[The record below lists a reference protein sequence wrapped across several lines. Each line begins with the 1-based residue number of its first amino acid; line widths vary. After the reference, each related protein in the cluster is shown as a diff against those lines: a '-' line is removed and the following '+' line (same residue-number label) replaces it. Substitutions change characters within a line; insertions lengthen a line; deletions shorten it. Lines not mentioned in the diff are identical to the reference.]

1 MSRLE
6 FDCVVPV
13 DHPCLPGHFPGRPIV
28 PGVLLLDQV
37 LSALQQ
43 ATHRRIAR
51 LQRVK
56 FAAALLP
63 DESAIA
69 RCEIEGLQVSFRVCA
84 QRDNVEVVLASG
96 SALLLAVGRVT

>member
-6 FDCVVPV
+6 FDCGVRA

-37 LSALQQ
+37 LAALQR
-43 ATHRRIAR
+43 ATRRRIAR

-56 FAAALLP
+56 FTAALRP
-63 DESAIA
+63 DELAVA
-69 RCEIEGLQVSFRVCA
+69 RCEVDGEQVSFRVCA
-84 QRDNVEVVLASG
+84 RRDDVEVMLASG
-96 SALLLAVGRVT
+96 SALLLAAEQVA